1 MLCTDPF
8 FIAIANWKMSANGKT
23 LNISMIKCRQFVDS
37 PNIEYWNS
45 LWTNFSRISINNNN
59 VHITGHIWHKFKYMG
74 QNRLLLSYIFHAQ
87 GDGLKFHRNIVNA
100 FTWFK
105 SKLNITCC
113 GRTACNGILKMFI
126 WKYDSYF
133 NVSFMV
139 MSLKCINSKKYP
151 FMHYVCIGPFIKLE
165 INFRHFGHGSIR
177 ISTKRAYDY

>member
-1 MLCTDPF
+1 MEKLSIFPWLSVVSLLTVQ
-8 FIAIANWKMSANGKT
+8 I
-23 LNISMIKCRQFVDS
+23 LNIETVYELISAAFPLIIIMS
-37 PNIEYWNS
+37 TS
-45 LWTNFSRISINNNN
+45 L
-59 VHITGHIWHKFKYMG
+59 VKHKFKYMG
-74 QNRLLLSYIFHAQ
+74 QNRLLLSYIFHVQ

-126 WKYDSYF
+126 SKYDSYS

-139 MSLKCINSKKYP
+139 MLLKCINSKKYP